1 MSGDLIV
8 DKIGEVM
15 DLKMNILVVDDSST
29 MRRIITNT
37 LRELG
42 LRHITNAE
50 DGDEALEKFRTNDF
64 DLVLSDHKMPR
75 MSGEELLEHIRKG
88 DTNSNVPF
96 IMITA
101 ESFRDNVMKAVQLGV
116 SNYIVKPFTTQQLLE
131 KLLKVFAVPSK

>member
-8 DKIGEVM
+8 DRIGEVI

-50 DGDEALEKFRTNDF
+50 DGDEALEKFRVNDF

-88 DTNSNVPF
+88 DTNSDVPF